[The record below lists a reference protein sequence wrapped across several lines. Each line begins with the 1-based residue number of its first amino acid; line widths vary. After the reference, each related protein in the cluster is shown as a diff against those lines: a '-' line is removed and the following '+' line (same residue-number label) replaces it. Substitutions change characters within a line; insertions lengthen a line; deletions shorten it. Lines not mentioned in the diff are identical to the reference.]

1 MINLKKILFILGL
14 SFLFFC
20 PYVVDAASIS
30 VAGTTATGTV
40 GGNITVGVTI
50 SESSG
55 LGSWEFS
62 LDYDSNKLQL
72 LSGNTHVV
80 GYVDGEGQTS
90 QSYTYTFRVKGTGST
105 TISVV
110 NTSIASWNEVVT
122 SPTDSTT
129 INLISR
135 QEVEENY
142 SSDNNLASLEV
153 EGYTLSPEFNSDT
166 TSYKVDVDSDVTSVN
181 VNASASD
188 SKATI
193 SGVGTVEVHEGANTI
208 NVVVEAE
215 NGATKTY
222 TVVVNVKEK
231 DPINVKVN
239 KEELSV
245 VRKKEDLQDL
255 IKDYFV
261 ETTVNINDE
270 EVPAYTIEALDLT
283 LVALRDSK
291 GNIKF
296 YIYDDGDYTLYQ
308 ELGGDLLT
316 IHLLDNEKYPSNYKK
331 YTVTIDGEEYT
342 VYKLTKDSKY
352 YLVYGENVE
361 TGDKGLYLYDSVDR
375 TIQRYYTEEVDSLN
389 DELRINSFII
399 VGLTCLIVLLLIIFL
414 IALHTKNSGKR
425 KKKKEIK
432 KRLKQEKS
440 DFLKD

>member
-1 MINLKKILFILGL
+1 MKKILFILGL

-20 PYVVDAASIS
+20 PYVVEAASIS

-110 NTSIASWNEVVT
+110 NTAIASWNEVVT

-135 QEVEENY
+135 GEVEKNY

-153 EGYTLSPEFNSDT
+153 EGYTLSPEFNKNTTNYKVEVDSDT
-166 TSYKVDVDSDVTSVN
+166 TSVN
-181 VNASASD
+181 VKATAND
-188 SKATI
+188 SKARV
-193 SGVGTVEVHEGANTI
+193 SGIGDIEVGEGANTI

-215 NGATKTY
+215 NGSTKTY
-222 TVVVNVKEK
+222 TIVVNVKEK
-231 DPINVKVN
+231 DPINVKVD
-239 KEELSV
+239 KEDLSV
-245 VRKKEDLQDL
+245 VRKSDELKDLV
-255 IKDYFV
+255 KDYYV
-261 ETTVNINDE
+261 ETTVKINDE
-270 EVPAYTIEALDLT
+270 EVPAYKIEALDLT
-283 LVALRDSK
+283 LVALKDDK

-296 YIYDDGDYTLYQ
+296 YTYDDGKYSLYQ
-308 ELGGDLLT
+308 ELSGGNLT
-316 IHLLDNEKYPSNYKK
+316 IHLLDKGKYPANYKK
-331 YTVTIDGEEYT
+331 YTVTIEGVEYT
-342 VYKLTKDSKY
+342 VYKLNKKSKY

-361 TGDKGLYLYDSVDR
+361 TGKKGLYLYDSVDKS
-375 TIQRYYTEEVDSLN
+375 IQRYYTEEVENLN
-389 DELRINSFII
+389 DELKINSYII

-414 IALHTKNSGKR
+414 IALHTKNSSKR
-425 KKKKEIK
+425 KTKREIK
-432 KRLKQEKS
+432 KRLKQEKN